1 MERFCP
7 GRGKKRQA
15 DLFATV
21 CIRAIY
27 KMECEPMIGLKM
39 SNMSCLL
46 GFEKLNWRFGVQK
59 KRGEARLAG
68 FTAC

>member
-1 MERFCP
+1 
-7 GRGKKRQA
+7 
-15 DLFATV
+15 
-21 CIRAIY
+21 
-27 KMECEPMIGLKM
+27 M